1 MSRLID
7 SLPGVSM
14 PVEQVTETLMHMWDA
29 PVVSGG
35 HPMDFRA
42 SQMNVIL
49 HFGLTTTEAEA
60 GCIFDRAIR
69 FAQKYPCR
77 LIVLCP
83 GQATSGPDN
92 FEGKLFSQCYLGRH
106 LRETCCCEA
115 LILGYSPED
124 SGFLES
130 QVSIWLETDLPVYHW
145 LHRVPAERIE
155 GPYRGFLKQCRRVVY
170 DGEREGSAYDGVKWP
185 EPGRVRDLASAR
197 TLPLRQH
204 LGQFLG
210 GYAPEVLVE
219 GLRGVTVR
227 YAQGYGRLAGHLLH
241 WQAKALGKC
250 GERAGLAE
258 AEPKLALLEMEPARE
273 PSDPEVVID
282 YTYEP
287 SCKAFRLS
295 VDFDYKTGYI
305 RCNLRGEAEQHAL
318 HIERLE
324 EETVLAEALFFD

>member
-14 PVEQVTETLMHMWDA
+14 SVEEVTETLIRMWDA
-29 PVVSGG
+29 PVSSEG

-42 SQMNVIL
+42 SQMNLIV

-83 GQATSGPDN
+83 TEATEGPDN

-124 SGFLES
+124 SDFLES

-155 GPYRGFLKQCRRVVY
+155 GAYHGFLKQCRRVVY

-185 EPGRVRDLASAR
+185 VPGRVRDLAAAR

-204 LGQFLG
+204 LGQFLS
-210 GYAPEVLVE
+210 GYEPEILAG
-219 GLRGVTVR
+219 GLRGVTVQ
-227 YAQGYGRLAGHLLH
+227 YAEGYGRLASHLLR
-241 WQAKALGKC
+241 WQANALAKC
-250 GERAGLAE
+250 GERSDLAE
-258 AEPKLALLEMEPARE
+258 TEPKLALQAMEPARSQ
-273 PSDPEVVID
+273 SDPEVVID

-287 SCKAFRLS
+287 SGKAFRLS

-305 RCNLRGEAEQHAL
+305 RCNFREESEEHAL